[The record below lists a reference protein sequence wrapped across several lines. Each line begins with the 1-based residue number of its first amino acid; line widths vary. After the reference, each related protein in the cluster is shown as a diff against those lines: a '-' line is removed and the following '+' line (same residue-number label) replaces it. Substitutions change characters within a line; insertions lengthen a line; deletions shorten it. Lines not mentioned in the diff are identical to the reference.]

1 MDALRWFCSGTLVV
15 KASTLLQ
22 KIYRISRSGAGC
34 EAWLAA
40 FIRKLQE
47 ASAGGA
53 FVPVETVGRLAN
65 AAARPPEVPAAS
77 LQPPAPPA
85 AAAASAVAAVT
96 APPGAVPSL
105 LREEWGEAQAQAAA
119 AWRRRPAGGDGM
131 QRLVLARRRAGN
143 PRAPSGRID
152 DGSRLSRGGSGGA
165 CAPLPG
171 ARGVHG
177 RLPGL
182 RRSAQERYLTR

>member
-1 MDALRWFCSGTLVV
+1 MDALRWFCSGKLVV

-96 APPGAVPSL
+96 APPGGACHPSSERNGGKRKRKQPQPGAGDL
-105 LREEWGEAQAQAAA
+105 QAAMACSDWSWLADAQAT
-119 AWRRRPAGGDGM
+119 
-131 QRLVLARRRAGN
+131 LARQVAGLTT
-143 PRAPSGRID
+143 AP
-152 DGSRLSRGGSGGA
+152 GSRAADPVERALLCQELEEFMAACRG
-165 CAPLPG
+165 C
-171 ARGVHG
+171 VDQ
-177 RLPGL
+177 L
-182 RRSAQERYLTR
+182 RSVT